1 MPLSDNDREKLAFDS
16 EWQNKVQLGAEL
28 KRWKPDIL
36 GPAIEDYREAP
47 AGREIDDTLEII
59 SDFLEDKASKYGLT
73 EADFWMAV
81 KKHAGK
87 EQKTAKR
94 ADEINF
100 YDRVE
105 SDAEVKRKD
114 KKMRISKVGNIV
126 KYPVKEV
133 FRKTL
138 KKLRFLPTI
147 KGKYKGE
154 KTKVLGKKMEPEE
167 FNDLREEIISLT
179 QELADIDGKLAGYA
193 DEISQSKA
201 QLSAANL
208 TEDQE
213 NQIRADIVS
222 IQSAIRGQTTGKTS
236 KTEEINTKAT
246 KHNLL
251 MDLIK
256 DELEKEGKYITRK
269 WGNKVTQAIRKKGV
283 LIEQLDKVT
292 RGGNDQQITKLS
304 TQIRALDLELDGL
317 RKKIFAYKAKYPIFL
332 YERFV
337 GVKSIPVLKPMGQAS
352 SILSGMEMPEVN
364 RPPSKIKK

>member
-1 MPLSDNDREKLAFDS
+1 MPLSDKDREKLAFDS

-47 AGREIDDTLEII
+47 AGKEIDNTLKII
-59 SDFLEDKASKYGLT
+59 SNFLEVEASKYDLT
-73 EADFWMAV
+73 EGDFWMEV
-81 KKHAGK
+81 KKHSGK

-105 SDAEVKRKD
+105 SDAEVARKD
-114 KKMRISKVGNIV
+114 KKMRISRVGKKV
-126 KYPVKEV
+126 KYPIEKV

-138 KKLRFLPTI
+138 KTLGFIRTI

-154 KTKVLGKKMEPEE
+154 KTKILGKNIKPEE
-167 FNDLREEIISLT
+167 FNKLREEIISLT
-179 QELADIDGKLAGYA
+179 QELAGIDSKLAGYA

-201 QLSAANL
+201 QLSTVNL

-213 NQIRADIVS
+213 SQIRADIVS
-222 IQSAIRGQTTGKTS
+222 IQSAIRSQTTGRTS
-236 KTEEINTKAT
+236 KTEKINTKAAR
-246 KHNLL
+246 HNLL

-256 DELEKEGKYITRK
+256 DELEQEGKYIISK
-269 WGNKVTQAIRKKGV
+269 WGNKVTQTIRKKVV
-283 LIEQLDKVT
+283 LVEQLDKLT
-292 RGGNDQQITKLS
+292 KGGNDQQIAKIS
-304 TQIRALDLELDGL
+304 AQIRALDLELNDL
-317 RKKIFAYKAKYPIFL
+317 RKSIFAYKAKYPIFL

-337 GVKSIPVLKPMGQAS
+337 GVQSIPVLKPIGQAS
-352 SILSGMEMPEVN
+352 TILSGMEMPEVN
-364 RPPSKIKK
+364 RPPSKTK